1 MEIFDYDIVII
12 GSGIAGM
19 SAAIHASKSSK
30 KGTRIA
36 IISKLHAM
44 RSHSVAAEGGIS
56 GVLYPGQNND
66 SYDLHAFD
74 TVKGS
79 DYLADQDA
87 VEILV
92 KNAPKEIRFF
102 EHIGVP
108 WTREENGDILFR
120 AFGGMSV
127 KRTAFAADKTGFFM
141 MRALYDYL
149 TSLDNIKIFHEYYMT
164 DLLLDKNRVAGLY
177 GFDLSTGERVV
188 FRTKACIIAT
198 GGYARVFG
206 FTTTSYSST
215 GDGIALAYR
224 AGLPL
229 KDMEFIQFHPTA
241 LVPSGILITEAAR
254 GEGGYLRNSKGTRFM
269 KDYARSKMEL
279 APRDIVSRAIITE
292 INKGNGLVQKGS
304 DMKYVDLDLR
314 HLGKEKL
321 DFRLPMIREIT
332 MKSIGLDPAEE
343 PIPVRPAAHF
353 TMGGIHTDINGRIM
367 QRSLK
372 EHVHGLFAAG
382 ECACVSVHGSNRL
395 GSNSLSQCAVWGRI
409 VGIEAARI
417 ASGSNH
423 VPQTILKE
431 MAYKADERL
440 NRFIGKDGEHSP
452 YRIREEMQRV
462 MEEHMYVFRTQK
474 GMKQALKKIKK
485 LKKEA
490 ANMKIEDKG
499 KLFNTNLRDA
509 LEISNLIDL
518 AEVATAGAIKRKES
532 RGAHSVVEYK
542 ERNDKEWL
550 KHTIAFLSRGGPK
563 FAYIPV
569 KITKWKPQ
577 PRTY

>member
-1 MEIFDYDIVII
+1 MEIVEYDIVII

-30 KGTRIA
+30 KGTKIA
-36 IISKLHAM
+36 ILSKLHAM

-56 GVLYPGQNND
+56 GVLYPGQNDD
-66 SYDLHAFD
+66 SYELHAFD

-87 VEILV
+87 VELLV

-149 TSLDNIKIFHEYYMT
+149 TGTEGIKVYHEYYIT

-177 GFDLSTGERVV
+177 GFNMSTGESIL

-254 GEGGYLRNSKGTRFM
+254 GEGGYLRNSKGERFM
-269 KDYARSKMEL
+269 KDYAKSKMEL

-292 INKGNGLVQKGS
+292 INKGNGIVQEGS
-304 DMKYVDLDLR
+304 GMKYIDLDLR

-353 TMGGIHTDINGRIM
+353 TMGGIHTDINGRII
-367 QRSLK
+367 QHNLR

-395 GSNSLSQCAVWGRI
+395 GSNSLSQCAVWGRL
-409 VGIEAARI
+409 VGIEAAKVSSYGNYSSI
-417 ASGSNH
+417 SALKKMESNASKN
-423 VPQTILKE
+423 
-431 MAYKADERL
+431 L
-440 NRFIGKDGEHSP
+440 NKFIDRAGEYSP
-452 YRIREEMQRV
+452 YDVRDKLQNI
-462 MEEHMYVFRTQK
+462 MEDHMYVFRTEK
-474 GMKQALKKIKK
+474 GMKKALKQIKE

-490 ANMKIEDKG
+490 SMMIVEDKG
-499 KLFNTNLRDA
+499 KSFNTNLRDA
-509 LEISNLIDL
+509 LEIRNLIDL
-518 AEVATAGAIKRKES
+518 AEVATAGAMKRKES
-532 RGAHSVVEYK
+532 RGAHSVVEHK
-542 ERNDKEWL
+542 ERNDKKWM
-550 KHTIAFLSRGGPK
+550 KHTIALQSRQGPK
-563 FAYIPV
+563 FEYIPV
-569 KITKWKPQ
+569 KVTKWKPQ
-577 PRTY
+577 PRMY